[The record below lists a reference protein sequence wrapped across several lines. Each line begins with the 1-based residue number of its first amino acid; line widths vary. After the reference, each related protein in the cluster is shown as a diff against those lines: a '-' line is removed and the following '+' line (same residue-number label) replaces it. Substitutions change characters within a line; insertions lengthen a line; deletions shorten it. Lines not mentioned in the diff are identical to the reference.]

1 LSRFLAGFSEI
12 ALTTPRELIGSGL
25 TSRECKGVNDPL
37 MVQSLVLES
46 DENRIAILAF
56 DSLAIETEDAN
67 EIRRRLAPL
76 GFQAQDV
83 LVSASHTHS
92 GPPTLDFGFVRK
104 NRELMAEIATKAEE
118 SVRMSVQ
125 SLSSASMRAGFTEFP
140 YVANRRQRTALGRV
154 KLGVNLKGPVDRQIS
169 SVLLETGQAKVLM
182 LSYGCHPVMTREIPL
197 ASADYIY
204 GIRLQAASLGID
216 GALFLVGAIGDVNP
230 YDIEKRVSLDRAG
243 VEAAVSYGARMASEG
258 VKSLGTEHEG
268 NLYPISVTTDCKISM
283 RRFEGEVVDDK
294 VLVQALRIGPLIL
307 VAFPGEVFA
316 KIALDLKTRLN
327 RNEIAIVSCANGY
340 VGYLPPS
347 NEYSRKGYEIME
359 TPRVFGHSV
368 IQGTSEDLMD
378 AAERLVTSIEES
390 GP

>member
-1 LSRFLAGFSEI
+1 LSKFLAGFSEI

-37 MVQSLVLES
+37 MVQSLVLEG

-56 DSLAIETEDAN
+56 DLLAIETEDAN

-104 NRELMAEIATKAEE
+104 NRELMAEVATKAEK

-140 YVANRRQRTALGRV
+140 YAANRRQRTALGRT

-169 SVLLETGQAKVLM
+169 SVLLKTGRAKVLM
-182 LSYGCHPVMTREIPL
+182 LSYGCHPILTRQIPL

-216 GALFLVGAIGDVNP
+216 GALFLGGAIGDVNP
-230 YDIEKRVSLDRAG
+230 YDIERRVSLDRAG
-243 VEAAVSYGARMASEG
+243 VEAAVSYGARMAGEG
-258 VKSLGTEHEG
+258 LRSLHIVREVDL
-268 NLYPISVTTDCKISM
+268 NPVSVTTDCEISV
-283 RRFEGEVVDDK
+283 RRFEGGVVNHK
-294 VLVQALRIGPLIL
+294 VLVQALRVGPLIL
-307 VAFPGEVFA
+307 VTFPGEVFA
-316 KIALDLKTRLN
+316 KTALDLKTKLN
-327 RNEIAIVSCANGY
+327 RNEITIVSCANGY
-340 VGYLPPS
+340 VGYLPPR
-347 NEYSRKGYEIME
+347 NEYHIEGYEIKE
-359 TPRVFGHSV
+359 TPRVFGYSV
-368 IQGTSEDLMD
+368 CQGTSEDLV
-378 AAERLVTSIEES
+378 AVAEELVEDRL
-390 GP
+390 GAQ